1 MHMHKR
7 LFVCIKDVCMYVC
20 TYVFYVHIKMNIVL
34 IKLCNYFKKVFLTDA
49 IIWDIKA
56 FMTAPKS
63 V

>member
-1 MHMHKR
+1 
-7 LFVCIKDVCMYVC
+7 MYVC